1 MNEKAIELLCKKF
14 GTTVEYLIPKAQAY
28 GIWSNAVGVVI
39 CCLVI
44 ALEIWYVF
52 HLRKKYGKEWEWE
65 IEDYEFIFAV
75 VGIFVL
81 IIAVIVFCVAVSDL
95 IMWATVPELGLLKLI
110 K

>member
-1 MNEKAIELLCKKF
+1 MNEKTLELLCEKF

-28 GIWSNAVGVVI
+28 GIWSNAAGVVI

-44 ALEIWYVF
+44 ALEIWYML
-52 HLRKKYGKEWEWE
+52 HLRKKYGNKLEWE

-81 IIAVIVFCVAVSDL
+81 IIAVIVFCVAIFDL
-95 IMWATVPELGLLKLI
+95 IMWATVPEVGLLKLI